1 MYRDNDI
8 PVFSQ
13 LDILFIVLFF
23 VSFTS
28 SVITTVFCIVLLLY
42 TRYGIEGEVKGLIL
56 LTFRGVL
63 SSAVASGSGNSI
75 IRWIV
80 LLGLSLLIILTKVH
94 KDDEYWKLNNILFLL
109 GLFSLVVAV
118 MSLFSSS
125 YPVTAVFKVISFT
138 LSFYAILKG
147 VYATRDYV
155 RWENYVC
162 LLMTVLMLI
171 SAVLIPFG
179 KFRIVNSDFQGVFNH
194 VNTMGTMCA
203 IFIGMVLNSGWYKE
217 RVRLKWTVIFLTL
230 IMCYLSA
237 SRTGLLSAL
246 LVIVFYAIFKMK
258 SGTTRLIVSI
268 VMLFLV
274 FIFWTAVSVDSS
286 NAIMHAIHEFMW
298 KNSTNS
304 IIDSRA
310 EIIANSL
317 ARFKSNMI
325 TGTGFMVPYNSYIK
339 SYSLSFN
346 LIVEPGNLIYM
357 LLGDTGIV
365 GTVLFASLMLSIL
378 FKGNFEKI
386 YLLIA
391 ALMINMGEMVFFSS
405 NNYAILLYFL
415 IALYLFDNEKE
426 FTDYDEIE
434 YSSSGI

>member
-8 PVFSQ
+8 PIFNQ
-13 LDILFIVLFF
+13 IDILFIVLFF
-23 VSFTS
+23 ASFTS
-28 SVITTVFCIVLLLY
+28 SVIATGFSIALLLY
-42 TRYGIEGEVKGLIL
+42 TRYEIEGEVKGLIL

-109 GLFSLVVAV
+109 GLFSVVVAV

-125 YPVTAVFKVISFT
+125 YPVTAVFKVVSFT
-138 LSFYAILKG
+138 LPFYAILKG

-155 RWENYVC
+155 RWEDYVC
-162 LLMTVLMLI
+162 LLMTILMLI

-179 KFRIVNSDFQGVFNH
+179 RFRIVNSDFQGIFNH

-203 IFIGMVLNSGWYKE
+203 IFIGIVLNSGWYKD

-246 LVIVFYAIFKMK
+246 FVIVFYVIFSMK
-258 SGTTRLIVSI
+258 SGITRLIVSV
-268 VMLFLV
+268 VMLFLGFV
-274 FIFWTAVSVDSS
+274 FWMSASVDSS

-325 TGTGFMVPYNSYIK
+325 TGTGFMVPYSSYIK
-339 SYSLSFN
+339 SYSLSFD

-365 GTVLFASLMLSIL
+365 GTVLFAALMLSIL
-378 FKGNFEKI
+378 FKGYFEKI